1 MTNSFKTSRR
11 KFITS
16 AVATTFAMST
26 SKFRVLGANTRLRI
40 GIIGCGGLATG
51 SHLPS
56 LKSMYESDNCEIV
69 AACDVYQPRLD
80 NMVKETSAKPF
91 KQYKEML
98 AQKDIDYV
106 AVVTPEHWHA
116 QMTLDALD
124 AGKHVYC
131 EKPMTWSIEQGKKVV
146 AKVKSTGL
154 KMQVGVQGMSD
165 DSYET
170 ARQSRSGAN

>member
-80 NMVKETSAKPF
+80 NMVKETGAKPF
-91 KQYKEML
+91 KAIQGN
-98 AQKDIDYV
+98 
-106 AVVTPEHWHA
+106 
-116 QMTLDALD
+116 
-124 AGKHVYC
+124 AG
-131 EKPMTWSIEQGKKVV
+131 
-146 AKVKSTGL
+146 AKR
-154 KMQVGVQGMSD
+154 
-165 DSYET
+165 Y
-170 ARQSRSGAN
+170 

>member
-1 MTNSFKTSRR
+1 MTQSIKTSRR

-56 LKSMYESDNCEIV
+56 LKRMKEPDNCEIV
-69 AACDVYQPRLD
+69 AASDVYQPRLD
-80 NMVKETSAKPF
+80 NMIKETGGKPF
-91 KQYKEML
+91 KEYRKML
-98 AQKDIDYV
+98 EQKDIDYILI
-106 AVVTPEHWHA
+106 ATPEHWHA

-131 EKPMTWSIEQGKKVV
+131 E
-146 AKVKSTGL
+146 
-154 KMQVGVQGMSD
+154 
-165 DSYET
+165 
-170 ARQSRSGAN
+170 